1 VSFLV
6 VDARV
11 DESAAR
17 NRVWQQLPKLAS
29 ETKYAE
35 PPLSLHL
42 SARAR
47 GNRIHPSFSREK
59 KNDSPIFSFPSHRT
73 PDRAG
78 AHLDVVSAEWH
89 EILC

>member
-1 VSFLV
+1 VGASV
-6 VDARV
+6 
-11 DESAAR
+11 AR
-17 NRVWQQLPKLAS
+17 NRVWQQLPKLALS
-29 ETKYAE
+29 EAKDAE

-47 GNRIHPSFSREK
+47 GSIHSSFLQETK
-59 KNDSPIFSFPSHRT
+59 QHDSPIFFFPSHRT